1 MGIANCTQR
10 HPCLCESHGLNGLN
24 CRDVEGKIETNL
36 EKQWLRVRG
45 ENSNRCEMRDH
56 RIVKNSSGGM

>member
-24 CRDVEGKIETNL
+24 CRDVEGKIETNS
-36 EKQWLRVRG
+36 G
-45 ENSNRCEMRDH
+45 ETVAKGEGREQQQM
-56 RIVKNSSGGM
+56 